1 MSSVTNMQRM
11 FRDASKF
18 GSDEVKLLQTIDNP
32 NAYGTSTL
40 DYFGRGVASS
50 NTYTI
55 VGAL

>member
-32 NAYGTSTL
+32 NAYGTKHT
-40 DYFGRGVASS
+40 
-50 NTYTI
+50 
-55 VGAL
+55 